1 MIATRFDG
9 TAEGVNLVPQDAN
22 LNRGAWK
29 RMENEWARALQ
40 EGKQV
45 KVDIKLEY
53 FTQNGKRPDVFTV
66 RYWIKDELVKGSS
79 KIKQE
84 AR

>member
-1 MIATRFDG
+1 LIATRFDG

-45 KVDIKLEY
+45 KVDVEISY
-53 FTQNGKRPDVFTV
+53 PSGTTSRPGAFDVT
-66 RYWIKDELVKGSS
+66 Y
-79 KIKQE
+79 
-84 AR
+84 

>member
-45 KVDIKLEY
+45 KVDVEVLY
-53 FTQNGKRPDVFTV
+53 PPGNMSRPDVFQV
-66 RYWIKDELVKGSS
+66 KYWINGRKYLRTFENQPGG
-79 KIKQE
+79 
-84 AR
+84 

>member
-9 TAEGVNLVPQDAN
+9 TAEGVNLVPQDPN

-45 KVDIKLEY
+45 KVDVEISY
-53 FTQNGKRPDVFTV
+53 PPGTTSRPGAFDVT
-66 RYWIKDELVKGSS
+66 YWIDEIEHSLTFRNKPGG
-79 KIKQE
+79 
-84 AR
+84 